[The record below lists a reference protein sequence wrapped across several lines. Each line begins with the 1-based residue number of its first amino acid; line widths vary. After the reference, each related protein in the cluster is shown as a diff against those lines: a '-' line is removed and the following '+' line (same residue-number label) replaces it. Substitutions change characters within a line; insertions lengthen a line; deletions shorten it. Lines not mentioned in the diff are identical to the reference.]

1 MSQLRVQPVDTKTI
15 RISGIEPFLADC
27 LETLGETLEQRDS
40 PRASGRL
47 FPPPTAD
54 SDKANEDWQKFVDP
68 DLRHLFVSAGETVL
82 RDLTGLQPEA
92 PAQPPASYQ
101 VTFSAQHANAW
112 ISALNQ
118 ARLILGELFHI
129 TEEDMNKTRF
139 DVTDER
145 TLAIVRIHLLGYLL
159 HLFVEMANPETG
171 GDGPKTPV

>member
-1 MSQLRVQPVDTKTI
+1 MSRLRVQPIDTKTI

-54 SDKANEDWQKFVDP
+54 SDKANADWQKFVDP

-82 RDLTGLQPEA
+82 RDLTGLQADEEA
-92 PAQPPASYQ
+92 PASFQ
-101 VTFSAQHANAW
+101 VSFSAEHVNAW

-129 TEEDMNKTRF
+129 TEDDLNKTRF

-145 TLAIVRIHLLGYLL
+145 TLAIVRVHLFGYLL
-159 HLFVEMANPETG
+159 QLFVELASGNAEAG
-171 GDGPKTPV
+171 GDEPKNPV

>member
-1 MSQLRVQPVDTKTI
+1 MSQLRVQPVDSKFI

-40 PRASGRL
+40 PRASHRL
-47 FPPPTAD
+47 FPPPSAD

-82 RDLTGLQPEA
+82 RDLTGLQPEPQA
-92 PAQPPASYQ
+92 PASYQ
-101 VTFSAQHANAW
+101 VTFSAEHANAW

-118 ARLILGELFHI
+118 ARLILAELFHI

-139 DVTDER
+139 DVTDDR

-159 HLFVEMANPETG
+159 HLFVELANPEAG
-171 GDGPKTPV
+171 ADGPKDPV